1 MKGSSPPK
9 SRSALAWRTGSTTTS
24 SREADTPS
32 LCWNSVE
39 PSTATL
45 GSTGARSSASSLLPS
60 PPESCLLS
68 CSSGIN
74 QGNIQLTLHICF
86 FIFIFIFSVFLG
98 PYLRHMEIPRLGVA
112 SELQLL
118 SATATAMW
126 DPSHGFDLHHS
137 SRILNPLKARNQTHV
152 LMDAS
157 RVHYCWTTTGTPILK
172 SPK

>member
-1 MKGSSPPK
+1 MHGGQAAPPQAPEK
-9 SRSALAWRTGSTTTS
+9 QIL
-24 SREADTPS
+24 P
-32 LCWNSVE
+32 LCAGIQWNPVL
-39 PSTATL
+39 PRWGPL
-45 GSTGARSSASSLLPS
+45 GLHPLPPASSLHL
-60 PPESCLLS
+60 PESCLLS

-98 PYLRHMEIPRLGVA
+98 PYPRHMEIPRLGVA
-112 SELQLL
+112 SELQLP
-118 SATATAMW
+118 APATAMW

-157 RVHYCWTTTGTPILK
+157 WVHYC
-172 SPK
+172 